1 MPSSNRVSWQLFLVF
16 TIWICAVLV
25 RPFAGD
31 NNVLL
36 FTTRLSGSIDG
47 SRASNSNLRPGIPP
61 GKLVD
66 CCRLPRVTQIDYLL
80 TRSYFFCVI
89 QPRHLEA
96 SQVTRV
102 AKKCQMASP
111 VLTARISVASF
122 CPPRSFTHLLA
133 STASGPRTFSRDYL
147 QR

>member
-1 MPSSNRVSWQLFLVF
+1 MPSSNRVPWQLFLVF

-36 FTTRLSGSIDG
+36 FTTRSSGSIDG
-47 SRASNSNLRPGIPP
+47 SRASNSQFRPGIPP
-61 GKLVD
+61 GELVNAVV
-66 CCRLPRVTQIDYLL
+66 CLIVTQIDCLL
-80 TRSYFFCVI
+80 TTTFYVI

-102 AKKCQMASP
+102 AKKCQMALSIP
-111 VLTARISVASF
+111 LMARISIVSSSRA
-122 CPPRSFTHLLA
+122 PSFTLLLDL
-133 STASGPRTFSRDYL
+133 TASGPRTFSPDYL
-147 QR
+147 RR